1 MAPLF
6 FLIFPEIFVAF
17 VIRLII
23 TKIKGGTQ
31 MKVLVACEESQRVTL
46 YLRERER

>member
-6 FLIFPEIFVAF
+6 FLIFPEIFVVF

-23 TKIKGGTQ
+23 TKIKGGT
-31 MKVLVACEESQRVTL
+31 
-46 YLRERER
+46 